1 MYTLLIIDMQPQF
14 NSSERCLP
22 EVLYLISK
30 AKKDNANILN
40 VEYAGDGLSYP
51 SIRKELRFYDNSRT
65 IKKRRDAGGSEVF
78 ATLEKMDWLNKPI
91 FTCGVNSDCCIPD
104 TLNELLECFEDYK
117 IKSPS
122 IFVIQKACN
131 SNIKW
136 LGVEEE
142 FPTYCYQKEINM
154 IEDEDLFSIDI
165 SINHKLRNNF

>member
-14 NSSERCLP
+14 KSSKKCLP
-22 EVLYLISK
+22 EVLHLISK

-51 SIRKELRFYDNSRT
+51 SIRKELRFYENSRT

-78 ATLEKMDWLNKPI
+78 SALEKMNWLDKAI

-104 TLNELLECFEDYK
+104 TLCELIECFEDYK
-117 IKSPS
+117 INQPS

-131 SNIKW
+131 SNISW
-136 LGVEEE
+136 IGVEEE
-142 FPTYCYQKEINM
+142 FPTYCFPKEIKM
-154 IEDEDLFSIDI
+154 IEDEDLFSIEV
-165 SINHKLRNNF
+165 SINRKLNNNF